1 MGRKRTGTASI
12 PAPGDGAGES
22 RGGAAPGSKGRETAS
37 GRSEEHAAASETTAK
52 PGADLSASKWLMV
65 PRPTRPTELSQPESD
80 ESDFSPKITIRTLP
94 VGVEMGDLLWALTPS
109 EFKDAVENAMKC
121 LRRVL
126 KGAELQEYEGYY
138 ERYKKA
144 SDAPIGYQNAYRI
157 LLRLLGRFGGLSSK
171 DEVRAAGF
179 VGGSVRLLS
188 IHIDYIYDF
197 GRRALIRR
205 TRDSEAVIRDKLLSV
220 EEAYKYVVEDV
231 QGIARHISDRADK
244 LPALT
249 RAFLQ
254 ALLEVEGATRYPEA
268 VEQEKPRE
276 EKSGGEEVG

>member
-1 MGRKRTGTASI
+1 MGRRRTGTASI

-22 RGGAAPGSKGRETAS
+22 EGGAAPGPQRRETAS
-37 GRSEEHAAASETTAK
+37 GRSEERAAASETTAK
-52 PGADLSASKWLMV
+52 TGADLSTYKWLMV
-65 PRPTRPTELSQPESD
+65 PRPTWPTELLPSEQD
-80 ESDFSPKITIRTLP
+80 ESDFTIRPL
-94 VGVEMGDLLWALTPS
+94 GDLELALTPS
-109 EFKDAVENAMKC
+109 EFKDVVENAMKC

-144 SDAPIGYQNAYRI
+144 SDAPIGYQNAYKI

-179 VGGSVRLLS
+179 VGGSARLLS
-188 IHIDYIYDF
+188 IHVDYIYDF

-244 LPALT
+244 LSGLT
-249 RAFLQ
+249 RTFIK

-276 EKSGGEEVG
+276 EKSGGEGVL

>member
-1 MGRKRTGTASI
+1 MGREESGTASI

-52 PGADLSASKWLMV
+52 TWGGLLASKV
-65 PRPTRPTELSQPESD
+65 PRPTKP
-80 ESDFSPKITIRTLP
+80 
-94 VGVEMGDLLWALTPS
+94 
-109 EFKDAVENAMKC
+109 
-121 LRRVL
+121 
-126 KGAELQEYEGYY
+126 
-138 ERYKKA
+138 
-144 SDAPIGYQNAYRI
+144 
-157 LLRLLGRFGGLSSK
+157 LLRSSLEPDVSPT

-179 VGGSVRLLS
+179 VGGSARLLS
-188 IHIDYIYDF
+188 IHVDYIYDF
-197 GRRALIRR
+197 ERRALIRR
-205 TRDSEAVIRDKLLSV
+205 TKGSEAVIRDKLLSV

-244 LPALT
+244 LTGLT

-254 ALLEVEGATRYPEA
+254 ALLEMEGATRYPEA
-268 VEQEKPRE
+268 IEQEKPRE

>member
-1 MGRKRTGTASI
+1 MGRRRTGTASI

-22 RGGAAPGSKGRETAS
+22 EGGAAPGPQRRETAS
-37 GRSEEHAAASETTAK
+37 GRSEERAAASEMTAK
-52 PGADLSASKWLMV
+52 TEADLSAYKWLMV
-65 PRPTRPTELSQPESD
+65 PRPTRPTELLPSEQD
-80 ESDFSPKITIRTLP
+80 ESDFTIRP
-94 VGVEMGDLLWALTPS
+94 QGDLELALTPS

-126 KGAELQEYEGYY
+126 KGPELQEYEGYY

-144 SDAPIGYQNAYRI
+144 NDAPIGYQNAYRI

-179 VGGSVRLLS
+179 VGGSVRLLR

-205 TRDSEAVIRDKLLSV
+205 TKDSEAVIRDKLLSV

-244 LPALT
+244 LSGLT

-268 VEQEKPRE
+268 FEQEKPRE
-276 EKSGGEEVG
+276 ERSGDEEVG

>member
-37 GRSEEHAAASETTAK
+37 GRSEERAAASETTAK
-52 PGADLSASKWLMV
+52 TRGFLLASVV
-65 PRPTRPTELSQPESD
+65 PRPTKPMLLSSLKPDLSPT
-80 ESDFSPKITIRTLP
+80 SPTK
-94 VGVEMGDLLWALTPS
+94 VFEEVEGDIEWEFAPP
-109 EFKDAVENAMKC
+109 EFKEAVEAVMKC

-138 ERYKKA
+138 KA
-144 SDAPIGYQNAYRI
+144 GNIYAAYRI
-157 LLRLLGRFGGLSSK
+157 LLRFLGRFGGLPLV
-171 DEVRAAGF
+171 DESRVAGL

-205 TRDSEAVIRDKLLSV
+205 TRGSEAVIRDKFLSV
-220 EEAYKYVVEDV
+220 REAYKYVVEDV

-249 RAFLQ
+249 MAFLK
-254 ALLEVEGATRYPEA
+254 ALLEMEGATRYPEA
-268 VEQEKPRE
+268 FEQEKPRE

>member
-22 RGGAAPGSKGRETAS
+22 EGGAAPGPQRRETAS
-37 GRSEEHAAASETTAK
+37 GRSEERAAASETTAK
-52 PGADLSASKWLMV
+52 TGADLSAYKWLMV
-65 PRPTRPTELSQPESD
+65 PRPTRPTELLPSEQD
-80 ESDFSPKITIRTLP
+80 ESDFTIRPL
-94 VGVEMGDLLWALTPS
+94 GDLELALTPS
-109 EFKDAVENAMKC
+109 EFKDVVENAMKC

-138 ERYKKA
+138 ERYEKA

-205 TRDSEAVIRDKLLSV
+205 TRDSEAVMRDKLLSV

-254 ALLEVEGATRYPEA
+254 ALMEVEGATRYPEA

-276 EKSGGEEVG
+276 ERSGGEGVL

>member
-1 MGRKRTGTASI
+1 MGRRRTGTASI

-22 RGGAAPGSKGRETAS
+22 EGGAAPGPQRRETAS
-37 GRSEEHAAASETTAK
+37 GRSEERAAASETTAK
-52 PGADLSASKWLMV
+52 TGADLSTYKWLMV
-65 PRPTRPTELSQPESD
+65 PRPTWPTELLPSEQD
-80 ESDFSPKITIRTLP
+80 ESDFTIRPL
-94 VGVEMGDLLWALTPS
+94 GDLELALTPS
-109 EFKDAVENAMKC
+109 EFKDVVENAMKC

-144 SDAPIGYQNAYRI
+144 SDAPIGYQNAYKI

-188 IHIDYIYDF
+188 IHVDYIYDF

-205 TRDSEAVIRDKLLSV
+205 TRDSEAVMRDRLLSV

-231 QGIARHISDRADK
+231 QGIARHISDRTDK

-249 RAFLQ
+249 MAFLQ

-268 VEQEKPRE
+268 FEQEKPRE
-276 EKSGGEEVG
+276 EKSGDEEVG

>member
-1 MGRKRTGTASI
+1 VEAWVEGGPETPSI

-22 RGGAAPGSKGRETAS
+22 RGGAAPGSQGRETAS
-37 GRSEEHAAASETTAK
+37 GRSEERAAASETTAK
-52 PGADLSASKWLMV
+52 RGADLSAYKWLMV
-65 PRPTRPTELSQPESD
+65 PRPTKPTELLPSEQD
-80 ESDFSPKITIRTLP
+80 VSDFMIRP
-94 VGVEMGDLLWALTPS
+94 QGDLELALTPS
-109 EFKDAVENAMKC
+109 EFKDVVENAMKC
-121 LRRVL
+121 LRKVL

-138 ERYKKA
+138 ERYEKA

-179 VGGSVRLLS
+179 VGGSARLLS
-188 IHIDYIYDF
+188 IHVDYIYDF

-205 TRDSEAVIRDKLLSV
+205 TRDSEAVMRDRLLSV

-249 RAFLQ
+249 RVFLK
-254 ALLEVEGATRYPEA
+254 ALMDMEGATRYPEA
-268 VEQEKPRE
+268 FEQEKPWE
-276 EKSGGEEVG
+276 ERSGDEEVD

>member
-1 MGRKRTGTASI
+1 MGRRRTGTASI

-22 RGGAAPGSKGRETAS
+22 EGGAAPGPQRRETAS
-37 GRSEEHAAASETTAK
+37 GRSEERAAASETTAK
-52 PGADLSASKWLMV
+52 TEADLSAYKWLMV
-65 PRPTRPTELSQPESD
+65 PRPTRPTELLPSEQD
-80 ESDFSPKITIRTLP
+80 ESDFTIRP
-94 VGVEMGDLLWALTPS
+94 QGDLELALTPS
-109 EFKDAVENAMKC
+109 EFKDVVENAMKC

-144 SDAPIGYQNAYRI
+144 SDAPIGYQNAYKI

-197 GRRALIRR
+197 ERRALIRR
-205 TRDSEAVIRDKLLSV
+205 TRDSEAVMRDRLLSV

-249 RAFLQ
+249 RAFLK
-254 ALLEVEGATRYPEA
+254 ALMDMEGATRYPEA

-276 EKSGGEEVG
+276 EKSGGEEVL

>member
-1 MGRKRTGTASI
+1 MGREGSGTASI

-37 GRSEEHAAASETTAK
+37 GRSEERAAASETTAK
-52 PGADLSASKWLMV
+52 TRGFLLASVV
-65 PRPTRPTELSQPESD
+65 PRPTR
-80 ESDFSPKITIRTLP
+80 
-94 VGVEMGDLLWALTPS
+94 
-109 EFKDAVENAMKC
+109 AM
-121 LRRVL
+121 
-126 KGAELQEYEGYY
+126 
-138 ERYKKA
+138 
-144 SDAPIGYQNAYRI
+144 
-157 LLRLLGRFGGLSSK
+157 LLRSSLERDVSPR
-171 DEVRAAGF
+171 DEVRAAEL

-205 TRDSEAVIRDKLLSV
+205 TRDSEAVMRDKLLSV

-244 LPALT
+244 LSGLT
-249 RAFLQ
+249 RVFLK
-254 ALLEVEGATRYPEA
+254 ALMDMEGATRYPEA

-276 EKSGGEEVG
+276 EKRGDEEVL

>member
-1 MGRKRTGTASI
+1 M
-12 PAPGDGAGES
+12 
-22 RGGAAPGSKGRETAS
+22 
-37 GRSEEHAAASETTAK
+37 TAK
-52 PGADLSASKWLMV
+52 TEADLSAYKWLMV
-65 PRPTRPTELSQPESD
+65 PRPTRPTELLPSEQD
-80 ESDFSPKITIRTLP
+80 ESDFTIRP
-94 VGVEMGDLLWALTPS
+94 QGDLELALTPS
-109 EFKDAVENAMKC
+109 EFKDVVENAMKC

-205 TRDSEAVIRDKLLSV
+205 TKDSEAVIRDKLLSV

-244 LPALT
+244 LSGLT

-268 VEQEKPRE
+268 FEQEKPRE
-276 EKSGGEEVG
+276 GRSGDEEVG

>member
-1 MGRKRTGTASI
+1 MGRRRTGNASI

-22 RGGAAPGSKGRETAS
+22 EGGAAPGSKGRETAS
-37 GRSEEHAAASETTAK
+37 GRSEERAAASETTAK
-52 PGADLSASKWLMV
+52 TWGGLLASMV
-65 PRPTRPTELSQPESD
+65 PRPTKPTELLPSEQD
-80 ESDFSPKITIRTLP
+80 ESDFTIRP
-94 VGVEMGDLLWALTPS
+94 QGDLELALTPS

-121 LRRVL
+121 LRKVL

-138 ERYKKA
+138 ERYEKA

-179 VGGSVRLLS
+179 VGGSARLLS
-188 IHIDYIYDF
+188 IHVDYIYDF

-205 TRDSEAVIRDKLLSV
+205 TKDSEAVIRDKLLSV

-244 LPALT
+244 LSGLT